1 MNRRMTQSEFQAA
14 LSDAGVARTYSI
26 AFSMRSGSNWLCE
39 MLAQLGLGRPTEYF
53 QYPYEK
59 NIRATEEIDEIG
71 QIVSILGRNSV
82 AGIFASKMT
91 HDHRARLEETL
102 RRNIR
107 DYNGIDSAFP
117 NHKWIY
123 LRRRQLVAQA
133 ISLYLAQMSGNWS
146 ATGTSTSPSEYTEIS
161 YDFLAIL
168 ANVMILAAQHVNWEC
183 NFSARRRE
191 VLEIFYEDLA
201 ATPHIVLDAIFNHL
215 HPEGSGVDHRAIA
228 ATHKP
233 ISGLVPLVYG
243 EMANRFTEDF
253 LRIGQSDDMEHFGP
267 SYARWLQFFVEKGWQ
282 Q

>member
-1 MNRRMTQSEFQAA
+1 MTQSEFQAA
-14 LSDAGVARTYSI
+14 LFDAGVARTYSI

-59 NIRATEEIDEIG
+59 NVYFQAIEETDEIG
-71 QIVSILGRNSV
+71 QMVSMLGRNSV
-82 AGIFASKMT
+82 GGTFASKMT

-107 DYNGIDSAFP
+107 DYNGIESAFP

-133 ISLYLAQMSGNWS
+133 ISLYLAEMSGNWS
-146 ATGTSTSPSEYTEIS
+146 ATGTSTSPSGYAEIS

-168 ANVMILAAQHVNWEC
+168 ANVMILATQHVNWEC
-183 NFSARRRE
+183 NFSVRRRE

-201 ATPHIVLDAIFNHL
+201 ATPHIVLDTIFNHL
-215 HPEGSGVDHRAIA
+215 YPEGSGVNHHSIA
-228 ATHKP
+228 ATHRP
-233 ISGLVPLVYG
+233 ISGLVPSVYG
-243 EMANRFTEDF
+243 EMLNRFTKDL
-253 LRIGQSDDMEHFGP
+253 LRIGQTDDTEHFGP
-267 SYARWLQFFVEKGWQ
+267 PYARWLRFFVEKGWQ